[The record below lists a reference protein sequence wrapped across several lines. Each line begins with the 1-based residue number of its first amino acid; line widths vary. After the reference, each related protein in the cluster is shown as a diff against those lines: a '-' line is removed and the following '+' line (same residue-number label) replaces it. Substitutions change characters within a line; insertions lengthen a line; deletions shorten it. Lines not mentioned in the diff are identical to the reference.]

1 MSILVLTEQ
10 EIRQTVS
17 MPKAMEAIEESFA
30 ALARSKARL
39 PDVIGLE
46 VPEVNGEIHVSFR
59 GYNAKLSVSFSQTKP
74 NGMFRRSVSQPQYIA
89 VLAMKAQDV
98 VGHVLTMPEQN
109 RLRLV
114 SEKSPTLLRYTR
126 ATGLLDK
133 SPDLYYNSRYM
144 GCMMQSPFEY
154 ERVT

>member
-17 MPKAMEAIEESFA
+17 MPKAMEAIEEAFA

-46 VPEVNGEIHVSFR
+46 VPEVNGEIHV

-114 SEKSPTLLRYTR
+114 SEKSPTLLRYTPFR
-126 ATGLLDK
+126 K
-133 SPDLYYNSRYM
+133 RVDLSGKLVYY
-144 GCMMQSPFEY
+144 
-154 ERVT
+154 

>member
-17 MPKAMEAIEESFA
+17 MPKAMEAMEEAFA

-46 VPEVNGEIHVSFR
+46 VPEVNGEIHV

-89 VLAMKAQDV
+89 GPGHESPRRSWSRTNHAKA
-98 VGHVLTMPEQN
+98 
-109 RLRLV
+109 
-114 SEKSPTLLRYTR
+114 KSTASCIRKVTDTF
-126 ATGLLDK
+126 A
-133 SPDLYYNSRYM
+133 LY
-144 GCMMQSPFEY
+144 PFQKEG
-154 ERVT
+154 